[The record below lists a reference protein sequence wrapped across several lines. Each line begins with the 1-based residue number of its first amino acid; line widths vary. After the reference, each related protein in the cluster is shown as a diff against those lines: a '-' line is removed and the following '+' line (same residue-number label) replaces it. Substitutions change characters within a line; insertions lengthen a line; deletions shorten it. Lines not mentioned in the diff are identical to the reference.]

1 MRLRPDTLAMTAML
15 AFLTALGPLSTD
27 MYLPSLPDI
36 ADRLDA
42 DIAKAQLTLSV
53 FLIGFVPGQVLYGPL
68 SDALG
73 RKPVLLGGLA
83 LFIAASVAC
92 ALAPTIGVLLVGRFM
107 QAVGAA
113 GPIILARAIVRDLYE
128 GPRAGRELS
137 RMGTIMGLVPAV
149 APILG
154 GVLQTAFGWRASFWV
169 CVLAGLALGACAAA
183 LLPET
188 RPRTGQPVSLG
199 RMATSFRILLADGR
213 FRLNALLVAVTYAG
227 LFCFISASSF
237 VLQGV
242 YGLTEVAYGFAFA
255 LMVVGYILG
264 TIVAQRVVGRLGLEG
279 TIAVGT
285 AILAAGGAS
294 MLALVAGGV
303 QSWLAV
309 GLPMAGYAFGVGLV
323 MPQALAAAMGPF
335 PQIAGAASSLVG
347 IVQSTLAACVGAVLG
362 ASLDGAHAWPL
373 PLSVALLG
381 ATAFILGRLRPAA

>member
-1 MRLRPDTLAMTAML
+1 MTAML

>member
-1 MRLRPDTLAMTAML
+1 MTAML

-169 CVLAGLALGACAAA
+169 GVLAGLALGACAAA